1 MYVSWTHTLKRIKRA
16 LYSGS
21 TMSSVNTAAI
31 EGILQNIRETEPE
44 KIEAIFR
51 EYARQYGKIDF
62 AISEWAL
69 EIITRK

>member
-1 MYVSWTHTLKRIKRA
+1 
-16 LYSGS
+16 
-21 TMSSVNTAAI
+21 MSSVNTAAI

-51 EYARQYGKIDF
+51 EYVRQYGKIDF